1 VNERDLERVKQD
13 LLRRRRTILE
23 TVHRA
28 RLELE
33 ALRAAE
39 RDPEMEEGA
48 QSEHE
53 QYTLSRLSD
62 AQRGEVVEIEA
73 ALARIGRGE
82 FGTCI
87 DCEQDI
93 DPRRLAVL
101 PTAVL
106 CTECARRREREVL
119 RAEPPSAA

>member
-1 VNERDLERVKQD
+1 MNERDLERVKQD

-28 RLELE
+28 RMELE

-53 QYTLSRLSD
+53 QYTLFRLSD
-62 AQRGEVVEIEA
+62 AQRGEVVEIDA
-73 ALARIGRGE
+73 ALVRIGQGE
-82 FGTCI
+82 FGTCL
-87 DCEQDI
+87 DCEQEI
-93 DPRRLAVL
+93 DPRRLAAL
-101 PTAVL
+101 PTALL
-106 CTECARRREREVL
+106 CTDCARRREQG
-119 RAEPPSAA
+119 AQAAIPPSL